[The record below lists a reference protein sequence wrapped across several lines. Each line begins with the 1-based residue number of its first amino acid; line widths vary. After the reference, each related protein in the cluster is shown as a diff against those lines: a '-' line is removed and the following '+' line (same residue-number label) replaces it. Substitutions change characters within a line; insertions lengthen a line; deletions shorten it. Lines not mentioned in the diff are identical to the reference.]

1 MAASEINP
9 WNLKSITVKKWS
21 FLWIISKKI
30 WKADLEFELYMEYLE
45 AAVRWCSTKFVFLRI
60 SHNPQQDNDNV
71 NVDNLFDNVVNK
83 DTQAHVFS
91 FEFYEAF
98 KNIFFILHL
107 PVNV

>member
-1 MAASEINP
+1 
-9 WNLKSITVKKWS
+9 
-21 FLWIISKKI
+21 
-30 WKADLEFELYMEYLE
+30 MEYLE

-91 FEFYEAF
+91 FEFYESF

-107 PVNV
+107 QVNV

>member
-1 MAASEINP
+1 MQ
-9 WNLKSITVKKWS
+9 
-21 FLWIISKKI
+21 
-30 WKADLEFELYMEYLE
+30 YLE

-91 FEFYEAF
+91 FEFYESF
-98 KNIFFILHL
+98 KNIFSIFHL
-107 PVNV
+107 QVNVYEFLYKTP